1 MLMMTGFGAARKQ
14 HANANTPAQTTPLF
28 RANISPPF
36 IHGLPTV
43 RLSND
48 HHDLVVNQNLGR
60 HNMDSTDTPK
70 TCIDNFLHRAF
81 DSDLVKAIKS

>member
-1 MLMMTGFGAARKQ
+1 
-14 HANANTPAQTTPLF
+14 
-28 RANISPPF
+28 
-36 IHGLPTV
+36 V